1 LKELEI
7 KVLKFIRKE
16 ELLEAGERPLVAVSG
31 GMDSITA
38 LYVIYDLCPLL
49 KIPMPVVAHVNHK
62 LRGAEAD
69 RDQEF
74 VKKITEDL
82 GLEFATKSFNIRDLA
97 KDEKRS
103 IQETARK
110 YRLKFLEDTAKKFGC
125 SKIVTGHNAD
135 DLAETVLMWITRGS
149 GLKGAS
155 GILPKRSLFVR
166 PLLCCSRKEIAYFA
180 EKRGLIHVEDS
191 SNSKLDY
198 VRNIIRKEVLPLL
211 ETKCYTSARKNLVRF
226 ATLAK
231 NDLNYLEKVAEKSFL
246 ELAGPLEGKK
256 ELSIDVDML
265 QELHPSIRSRVLRN
279 MIRHVAGTLDNVS
292 QLHIEKIIELCE
304 QKEGGRRRLSIPGG
318 YEAIKTYYRLL
329 IRPALRVDNIA
340 EKKDGEFILNY
351 PGATII
357 DELGLRL
364 DINIL
369 AGGTAIEKYHFDD
382 PYITFINA
390 DKVNLPLKVRLP
402 KQGDTFIPL
411 GSTGTKKLSDF
422 FIDNKIPSDERW
434 SIPLLIDDKDVVWI
448 IGRRISD
455 LYRIDFTSKNVLMIK
470 ASWL

>member
-7 KVLKFIRKE
+7 KVLKFVRKE
-16 ELLEAGERPLVAVSG
+16 GLLEAGERPLVAVSG

-38 LYVIYDLCPLL
+38 LHVIYDLCPLL

-62 LRGAEAD
+62 LRGAESE

-74 VKKITEDL
+74 VKGIAEGL

-155 GILPKRSLFVR
+155 GILPKRGNFVR
-166 PLLCCSRKEIAYFA
+166 PLLCCSRREIAFFA

-198 VRNIIRKEVLPLL
+198 VRNVIRKEVLPML

-231 NDLNYLEKVAEKSFL
+231 NDLNYLEKVAEEKLLDLVGSL
-246 ELAGPLEGKK
+246 GDNK
-256 ELSIDVDML
+256 ELSVDVDML
-265 QELHPSIRSRVLRN
+265 AELHPSIRSRVIRN

-329 IRPALRVDNIA
+329 IRPALRVDNTA
-340 EKKDGEFILNY
+340 QKKDGEFILNY
-351 PGATII
+351 PGTTTI

-402 KQGDTFIPL
+402 KQGDTFIPF

-422 FIDNKIPSDERW
+422 FIDSKIPSDERW
-434 SIPLLIDDKDVVWI
+434 SIPILSDEKDIVWI
-448 IGRRISD
+448 IGKRISD
-455 LYRIDFTSKNVLMIK
+455 LYRIDFMCKNVLMIK

>member
-1 LKELEI
+1 MKELEI
-7 KVLKFIRKE
+7 KVLRFIRKE
-16 ELLEAGERPLVAVSG
+16 GLLEAGERPLVAVSG

-38 LYVIYDLCPLL
+38 LYVLYDLCPML

-62 LRGAEAD
+62 LRGAESD

-74 VKKITEDL
+74 VKKIAADL
-82 GLEFATKSFNIRDLA
+82 GLEFDTKSFNIRELA

-103 IQETARK
+103 TQETARK
-110 YRLKFLEDTAKKFGC
+110 YRLQFLEYAAEKHGC

-155 GILPKRSLFVR
+155 GILPRRGKFVR
-166 PLLCCSRKEIAYFA
+166 PLLCCSRREIAFFA
-180 EKRGLIHVEDS
+180 EKKGLIHVEDS
-191 SNSKLDY
+191 SNMKMDY
-198 VRNIIRKEVLPLL
+198 IRNIIRKEVLPLM
-211 ETKCYTSARKNLVRF
+211 ETKCYSSARKNLVRF

-231 NDLNYLEKVAEKSFL
+231 NDLDYLEKAAEEKTIQ
-246 ELAGPLEGKK
+246 LAGPFGDNK
-256 ELSIDVDML
+256 EVSIDVDML
-265 QELHPSIRSRVLRN
+265 TGLHPAIQSRVIRN
-279 MIRHVAGTLDNVS
+279 MIRHVVGNLENVS
-292 QLHIEKIIELCE
+292 QLHIEKIMELCE

-329 IRPALRVDNIA
+329 VRPSLKIDNITV
-340 EKKDGEFILNY
+340 KKDGEFLVNY
-351 PGATII
+351 PGATTM
-357 DELGLRL
+357 DELGLRI
-364 DINIL
+364 DINL
-369 AGGTAIEKYHFDD
+369 LPGGTAVEKYHFDD

-434 SIPLLIDDKDVVWI
+434 NIPVLTDEKEIIWVV
-448 IGRRISD
+448 GRRINE
-455 LYRIDFTSKNVLMIK
+455 LYRINFTCKNVLMIK

>member
-1 LKELEI
+1 M
-7 KVLKFIRKE
+7 
-16 ELLEAGERPLVAVSG
+16 VAVSG

-62 LRGAEAD
+62 LRGAESD

-74 VKKITEDL
+74 VKKIAQDL
-82 GLEFATKSFNIRDLA
+82 GLEFATKSFNIRELA
-97 KDEKRS
+97 NDEKRS

-110 YRLKFLEDTAKKFGC
+110 YRLKFLEDTAVKLGC
-125 SKIVTGHNAD
+125 SRIVTGHNAD

-155 GILPKRSLFVR
+155 GILPRRGKFIR
-166 PLLCCSRKEIAYFA
+166 PLLCCSRREIAFFA
-180 EKRGLIHVEDS
+180 EKKGLIHVEDS
-191 SNSKLDY
+191 SNMKMDY

-211 ETKCYTSARKNLVRF
+211 ETKCYSSARKNLVRF
-226 ATLAK
+226 AILAK
-231 NDLNYLEKVAEKSFL
+231 NDLDYLEKAAEEKTMQ
-246 ELAGPLEGKK
+246 LAGPFGDNK
-256 ELSIDVDML
+256 EVSIDVDML
-265 QELHPSIRSRVLRN
+265 TGLHPSIQSRVIRN
-279 MIRHVAGTLDNVS
+279 MIRHVVGNLDNVS
-292 QLHIEKIIELCE
+292 QFHIDKIMELCE
-304 QKEGGRRRLSIPGG
+304 QKEGGRRRLSIPSG

-329 IRPALRVDNIA
+329 VRPTLKVDNTGV
-340 EKKDGEFILNY
+340 KKDGEFLVNY
-351 PGATII
+351 PGTTTM
-357 DELGLRL
+357 DELGLRIDVNL
-364 DINIL
+364 L
-369 AGGTAIEKYHFDD
+369 PGGTAVEKYHFDD

-434 SIPLLIDDKDVVWI
+434 NIPILTDEQDIIWVV
-448 IGRRISD
+448 GRRINER
-455 LYRIDFTSKNVLMIK
+455 YRINFTCKNVLMIK

>member
-1 LKELEI
+1 MKELEI
-7 KVLKFIRKE
+7 KVLRFVRKE
-16 ELLEAGERPLVAVSG
+16 GLLEPGERPLVAVSG
-31 GMDSITA
+31 GLDSITT

-62 LRGAEAD
+62 LRGAESD

-74 VKKITEDL
+74 VQKIAEGL

-110 YRLKFLEDTAKKFGC
+110 YRLKFLEDSAKKFGC

-155 GILPKRSLFVR
+155 GILPKRGNFIR
-166 PLLCCSRKEIAYFA
+166 PLLCCSRREIAYFA

-198 VRNIIRKEVLPLL
+198 VRNVIRKEVLPLI

-231 NDLNYLEKVAEKSFL
+231 NDLHYLEKVAEEKL
-246 ELAGPLEGKK
+246 VDLAGPLGDNK
-256 ELSIDVDML
+256 ELSVDVDML
-265 QELHPSIRSRVLRN
+265 SALHPSIRSRVLRN

-292 QLHIEKIIELCE
+292 QLHIEKMMELCE

-329 IRPALRVDNIA
+329 IRPVLKVDNTA
-340 EKKDGEFILNY
+340 QKKDGEFVLNY
-351 PGATII
+351 PGTTTI

-402 KQGDTFIPL
+402 KQGDTFIPF

-434 SIPLLIDDKDVVWI
+434 SIPILTDEKDIVWI

-455 LYRIDFTSKNVLMIK
+455 IYRIDFTCKNVLMIK